1 MAQTLKKPALL
12 LPAGSGASLDAAI
25 NAGADEV
32 YFGSKLFNARMGADN
47 FELAEIMDAITKCH
61 FYGVKANITLNTSVH
76 DREYPDLLRLCEFLY
91 RADCDSI
98 ICADPGV
105 CAVLRENF
113 PDMKLHAST
122 QCAGHNAS
130 AAKVLKNMGYSRMV
144 VAREASFE
152 DILLM
157 RKELPDM
164 EYEIFVHG
172 ALCVCHSGM
181 CSMSAFMG
189 GRSGNRGDCAQPC
202 RLPAK
207 DGSYPLSLK
216 DNCLAKY
223 MTEIIRSGV
232 DSLKI
237 EGRMKS
243 PEYVYGVGKIYRTLL
258 DEGRDATDEEIKK
271 LEALFSRDGFTD
283 GYFTGNI
290 GSHMLGVRRE
300 ADKALTKEA
309 ETTAAF
315 ELKNAR
321 RRLPVKITAEFKKG
335 TACRMQMT
343 YGDISVTVYGSAP
356 EEALTAPLTQ
366 ESVRKNLLKL
376 GATPFEP
383 AEGGVSI
390 VIDDNVMLPVSAI
403 NSLRRTATDQL
414 LCKINTVFHPER
426 GSFEMKAPSPAV
438 TCETFN
444 PTGKSIAHFTHWKL
458 MPARIF
464 LGGFSHI
471 YLPVEEYLKAPD
483 HVREVV
489 DGVEFPNVVM
499 MREYHELDDMAVR
512 VKLLGMKNV
521 MVNNIGSLNI
531 ALKYGFNV
539 HGGIGLNVQSTRA
552 ANEFIRLGVNDVIIS
567 PELKLPA
574 MKAIAESLAG
584 RTGAA
589 IYGKLPAMTV
599 EKCVIRD
606 VTMGKKA
613 PEISKCTYC
622 EEHPYSHI
630 IDRHGAK
637 IPVRRTFAHR
647 NILYNSVP
655 VYMADKLTAVSGGK
669 VGDLHYFFTD
679 ETATEASEI
688 IDKYRN
694 QEAPEGDV
702 RRL

>member
-1 MAQTLKKPALL
+1 MAQILKRPALL
-12 LPAGSGASLDAAI
+12 LPAGSPASLDAAI

-32 YFGSKLFNARMGADN
+32 YFGSKMFNARMGADN
-47 FELAEIMDAITKCH
+47 FELADIIDAVTKCH
-61 FYGVKANITLNTSVH
+61 FYGVKVNVTLNTSVH

-113 PDMKLHAST
+113 PDLKLHAST
-122 QCAGHNAS
+122 QCAGHNAA

-157 RKELPDM
+157 RKEFPEM

-181 CSMSAFMG
+181 CSLSAFMG

-207 DGSYPLSLK
+207 DGSFPLSLK

-243 PEYVYGVGKIYRTLL
+243 PEYVYGVGKIYRTLI
-258 DEGRDATDEEIKK
+258 DEGRDATDEEIVK
-271 LEALFSRDGFTD
+271 LERLFSRGGFTD

-300 ADKALTKEA
+300 EDKAQTKEA
-309 ETTAAF
+309 EITAAF
-315 ELKNAR
+315 EMKSAR

-343 YGDISVTVYGSAP
+343 YGDVSVAVYGSAP
-356 EEALTAPLTQ
+356 EEALTAPLTVD
-366 ESVRKNLLKL
+366 SVKKNLLKL
-376 GATPFEP
+376 GSTPFEP

-390 VIDDNVMLPVSAI
+390 VIDDNIMLPVSAI
-403 NSLRRTATDQL
+403 NSLRRTACDQL
-414 LCKINTVFHPER
+414 LLKINTVYHPNR
-426 GSFEMKAPSPAV
+426 GSFEMRAPSSPV
-438 TCETFN
+438 TCA
-444 PTGKSIAHFTHWKL
+444 PLAPSSKSIAHFTHFHL
-458 MPARIF
+458 MPARIY

-471 YLPVEEYLKAPD
+471 YLPIEEYLKAPD

-521 MVNNIGSLNI
+521 IVNNIGSLNI

-539 HGGIGLNVQSTRA
+539 HGGIGLNVQSARS
-552 ANEFIRLGVNDVIIS
+552 ANEFIKMGLTDVILS

-574 MKAIAESLAG
+574 MKAIAELMPG

-589 IYGKLPAMTV
+589 VYGKLPAMTV

-606 VTMGKKA
+606 ITMGKKA
-613 PEISKCTYC
+613 PEISKCAYC
-622 EEHPYSHI
+622 DTNAYSYI
-630 IDRHGAK
+630 VDRHGAK
-637 IPVRRTFAHR
+637 IPVRRTFTHR

-655 VYMADKLTAVSGGK
+655 VYMADKLSTVTGG
-669 VGDLHYFFTD
+669 VIGDLHYFFCD
-679 ETATEASEI
+679 ETATEAFEVI
-688 IDKYRN
+688 EKYRN
-694 QEAPEGDV
+694 GDAPAGDV

>member
-1 MAQTLKKPALL
+1 MNKKPALL
-12 LPAGSGASLDAAI
+12 LPAGSSASLDAAI

-32 YFGSKLFNARMGADN
+32 YFGSKMFNARMGADN
-47 FELAEIMDAITKCH
+47 FELSDIIDAVTKCH
-61 FYGVKANITLNTSVH
+61 FYGVRVNVTLNTSVH

-105 CAVLRENF
+105 CAALRENF
-113 PDMKLHAST
+113 PDLKLHAST
-122 QCAGHNAS
+122 QCAGHNV
-130 AAKVLKNMGYSRMV
+130 AAARVFKEMGYSRMV

-157 RKELPDM
+157 RKEFPEM

-181 CSMSAFMG
+181 CSLSAFMG

-207 DGSYPLSLK
+207 DGSFPLSLK
-216 DNCLAKY
+216 DLCLAKY
-223 MTEIIRSGV
+223 MTEILRSGV

-243 PEYVYGVGKIYRTLL
+243 PEYVYGVGKIYRTLI
-258 DEGRDATDEEIKK
+258 DEGRDATAEEVQK
-271 LEALFSRDGFTD
+271 LEKLFSRGGFTD
-283 GYFTGNI
+283 GYFTGNV
-290 GSHMLGVRRE
+290 GAHMLGVRRE
-300 ADKALTKEA
+300 EDKASSKEA
-309 ETTAAF
+309 EVTAAF
-315 ELKNAR
+315 EMKNER

-343 YGDISVTVYGSAP
+343 YGDTSVTVYGSAP
-356 EEALTAPLTQ
+356 ETAHTAPLTVD
-366 ESVRKNLLKL
+366 SVKKNLLKL
-376 GATPFEP
+376 GSTPFAP
-383 AEGGVSI
+383 APDGVSI
-390 VIDDNVMLPVSAI
+390 VIDDDIMLPVSAI
-403 NSLRRTATDQL
+403 NSLRRTATDKL
-414 LCKINTVFHPER
+414 LCKINTVYYPHR
-426 GSFEMKAPSPAV
+426 ANFESKVQSVVAKDDSLNPS
-438 TCETFN
+438 
-444 PTGKSIAHFTHWKL
+444 GKSIAHFTHAHL

-471 YLPVEEYLKAPD
+471 YLPIEEYLKAPD
-483 HVREVV
+483 HVKEVV

-512 VKLLGMKNV
+512 VKLAGIKNV
-521 MVNNIGSLNI
+521 MVNNIGSLSV

-539 HGGIGLNVQSTRA
+539 HGGIGLNVQSARTA
-552 ANEFIRLGVNDVIIS
+552 KEFISLGISDIIMS
-567 PELKLPA
+567 PELKFPA
-574 MKAIAESLAG
+574 MKSIAELFPG
-584 RTGAA
+584 RVGAA

-606 VTMGKKA
+606 ITMGKNA
-613 PEISKCTYC
+613 PDISKCTYC
-622 EEHPYSHI
+622 DTKPYSYI
-630 IDRHGAK
+630 VDRHGAK
-637 IPVRRTFAHR
+637 IPVRRTFGHR

-655 VYMADKLTAVSGGK
+655 VYMADKLSSVTGGK
-669 VGDLHYFFTD
+669 VGDLHYFFND
-679 ETATEASEI
+679 ESASDASGI
-688 IDKYRN
+688 IENYRN
-694 QEAPEGDV
+694 GDAPSGEV